1 MLRSPMKRTYRNTGP
16 SDDTVARLRERAG
29 GMCEACDL
37 GIGGPRG
44 LRWQVH
50 HRRPRAMGGTRWE
63 GVNKA
68 SNLLVLCTS
77 CHADIESRRTHAL
90 ETGRLVPN
98 GTDPATV
105 PLLIAQHWVLL
116 TDDFGFERP
125 DGVL

>member
-1 MLRSPMKRTYRNTGP
+1 
-16 SDDTVARLRERAG
+16 
-29 GMCEACDL
+29 
-37 GIGGPRG
+37 
-44 LRWQVH
+44 
-50 HRRPRAMGGTRWE
+50 MGGTRWE